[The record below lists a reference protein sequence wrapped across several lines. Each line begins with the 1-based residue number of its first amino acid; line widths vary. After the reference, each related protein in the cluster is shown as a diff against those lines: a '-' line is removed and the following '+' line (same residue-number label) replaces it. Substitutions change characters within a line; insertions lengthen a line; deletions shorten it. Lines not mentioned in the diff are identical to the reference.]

1 MGDKNT
7 NTPSLRAT
15 SPQGEAFKT
24 PLEGSC
30 RETTE
35 GANNN
40 LTSKK
45 PSFIDGFL

>member
-15 SPQGEAFKT
+15 SPKGEAFKA

-35 GANNN
+35 GC
-40 LTSKK
+40 
-45 PSFIDGFL
+45 

>member
-15 SPQGEAFKT
+15 SPQGEAFKA

-35 GANNN
+35 GWR
-40 LTSKK
+40 TT
-45 PSFIDGFL
+45 I